1 MENARE
7 QFEVSA
13 EVKDLLEVM
22 SQVKS
27 AFDKFNGWESKYRQ
41 NKVARGNDVL
51 GAFSD
56 LQDSLNYQLTDL
68 L

>member
-1 MENARE
+1 MENTRE

-27 AFDKFNGWESKYRQ
+27 TFDKFNCWESKYRQ
-41 NKVARGNDVL
+41 NKVSRGNDVL